1 MRKLTVL
8 TALWVSIVLTPVGY
22 ALLLKS
28 GDPLPDRVPQ
38 FSRIRF
44 QIDDHRFHVD
54 AKLRCRYNSSDRFR
68 YRHDHLFT
76 SPTNVYFE
84 IGTVLKVTDSVIV
97 YGETTNDLGSAS
109 CYLID
114 GKSIIPNRFVPN
126 F

>member
-1 MRKLTVL
+1 MKKLTVL

-28 GDPLPDRVPQ
+28 G
-38 FSRIRF
+38 SRIRF

-114 GKSIIPNRFVPN
+114 GKNIIPNRFVPN